1 MKKLLYLYL
10 LLFVA
15 GLNAQIKD
23 TLPNFN
29 DEYILIKEGDSLMIK
44 LNEVTVLPKHKFKE
58 KKDILY
64 YYWLRKKVFKAY
76 PYAILAAKRVDSVN
90 SRLDRITSKSKKRKY
105 VKRIQKYLEEEL
117 TAPLKKLT
125 RTEGR
130 ILLKLI
136 HRQTGKTAFDNVKEL
151 RSGWKAFWYNTTAN
165 LFKLSLKS
173 EYKPETENEDY
184 LVEDIL
190 QRAYIDEKLEY
201 QEPKLHKNYL
211 VIVSKSRGFVDVS
224 EYKEMFA
231 KMRKKRKRKKK

>member
-1 MKKLLYLYL
+1 MKKILFIHL

-29 DEYILIKEGDSLMIK
+29 NEYILVKEGDSLMIK

-90 SRLDRITSKSKKRKY
+90 SRLARIKSKSKKIKY
-105 VKRIQKYLEEEL
+105 IKRIQKYLEEEL

-136 HRQTGKTAFDNVKEL
+136 HRQTGKT
-151 RSGWKAFWYNTTAN
+151 
-165 LFKLSLKS
+165 
-173 EYKPETENEDY
+173 
-184 LVEDIL
+184 
-190 QRAYIDEKLEY
+190 
-201 QEPKLHKNYL
+201 
-211 VIVSKSRGFVDVS
+211 
-224 EYKEMFA
+224 
-231 KMRKKRKRKKK
+231 